1 MKEKEI
7 ITLFVEDE
15 INDDTNII
23 GIVEDIDEENVL
35 VGLIDRYGENDG
47 TILVPL
53 ETITG
58 VRWGSME
65 DQSRWLL
72 NKKD

>member
-1 MKEKEI
+1 MKEKDI

-53 ETITG
+53 GTITG